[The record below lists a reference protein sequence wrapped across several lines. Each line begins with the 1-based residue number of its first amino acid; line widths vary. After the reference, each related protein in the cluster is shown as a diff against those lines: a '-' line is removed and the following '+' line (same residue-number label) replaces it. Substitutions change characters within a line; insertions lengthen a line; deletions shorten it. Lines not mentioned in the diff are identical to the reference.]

1 MPSIALVT
9 TAAARPVDDDL
20 PLVLSALTAAG
31 ATAVAADWDDPSV
44 EWNTF
49 DLTVMRCPWD
59 YTRRLQEFL
68 AWLDRV
74 EAATWVLNSPAVVRH
89 NIDKHYLAELRAL
102 GLPVV
107 PTLFLEPHDD
117 ARELL
122 PWLDERWRGRDCV
135 VKPCVGAGS
144 QDALRFGPTD
154 RLAACAHAQRLL
166 AAGRA
171 AMVQPYL
178 QRVDTA
184 GETALIF
191 LDGLY
196 SHSIRKG
203 PLLRANIAA
212 GPAMFAPEHIA
223 ARQPA
228 ADELALAQAL
238 VATYATEQ
246 LLYAR
251 VDVLRDDEGMAC
263 LLELEL
269 AEPSLF
275 LALGPGSAQRLAQAI
290 LRRL

>member
-1 MPSIALVT
+1 MPTIALVT

-20 PLVLSALTAAG
+20 PLLLSALGSAG
-31 ATAVAADWDDPSV
+31 ATAVAADWDDPAV
-44 EWNTF
+44 QWNTF
-49 DLTVMRCPWD
+49 DLAVMRCPWD
-59 YTRRLQEFL
+59 YTRRLPEFL
-68 AWLDRV
+68 GWLDRV
-74 EAATWVLNSPAVVRH
+74 ETATRVLNSPAVVRH
-89 NIDKHYLAELRAL
+89 NIDKHYLAELRTL

-107 PTLFLEPHDD
+107 PTMFLEPLEDTGKL
-117 ARELL
+117 R
-122 PWLDERWRGRDCV
+122 PWLDERWHLSDCV

-154 RLAACAHAQRLL
+154 RPAACTHAQRLL

-178 QRVDTA
+178 QRVDSD

-203 PLLRANIAA
+203 PLLRTNVAA
-212 GPAMFAPEHIA
+212 GPAMFAPENIA

-228 ADELALAQAL
+228 ADELALAQAI
-238 VATYATEQ
+238 VATYAPKR

-251 VDVLRDDEGMAC
+251 VDVLRDDEGAPC

-269 AEPSLF
+269 TEPSLF
-275 LALGPGSAQRLAQAI
+275 FALGPGSAQRLAQAI